1 MLSKEFKVGL
11 FAALSFILLLFG
23 YNYLK
28 GTNIFQRTDLVY
40 VRFDKIDGLKVANPV
55 MINGLNI
62 GKVESLTLLNDA
74 NHSILA
80 TLSFRRDVLIPKN
93 SIFKIA
99 SSDLLGTKI
108 IRVEYSQEKTYLTAG
123 DTLVGLSEI
132 SLMEDFS
139 RQIDPVKRKAEHVIN
154 GMDSLLTELH
164 TWFNKGGRNNL
175 ISSVTDLEVTIR
187 NFKETSEKVNKL
199 VGSESDRLSQ
209 ILKNVAS
216 ISENLKKNNEEI
228 THAIANIDK
237 ITDDIAKSDLKQT
250 IENTNATITDLNVV
264 VAKIKNGQGSLGL
277 LVNDET
283 LYKNLQQTSGDLDKL
298 VVDLKENPGR
308 YIKVSVFGKDN
319 KENKDNKQANKKK

>member
-1 MLSKEFKVGL
+1 
-11 FAALSFILLLFG
+11 LLFG

-28 GTNIFQRTDLVY
+28 GTNIFQRTDQVY
-40 VRFDKIDGLKVANPV
+40 IRFDKIDGLKVANPV

-62 GKVESLTLLNDA
+62 GKVEALTLLNDA

-93 SIFKIA
+93 SVFKIA

-108 IRVEYSQEKTYLTAG
+108 IRVEYSAEKTFIAAG
-123 DTLVGLSEI
+123 DTLIGQSEI

-175 ISSVTDLEVTIR
+175 IASVSDLETTIR

-199 VGSESDRLSQ
+199 VGNESERLNQ
-209 ILKNVAS
+209 IIRNVAS
-216 ISENLKKNNEEI
+216 ISENLKKNNDEI
-228 THAIANIDK
+228 SHAIENIDK
-237 ITDDIAKSDLKQT
+237 ITDDIAKSDLKKT
-250 IENTNATITDLNVV
+250 IENTNATITDLNTV
-264 VAKIKNGQGSLGL
+264 VAKIKNGQGSLGM

-298 VVDLKENPGR
+298 VVDIKQNPGR
-308 YIKVSVFGKDN
+308 YIKVSVFGKEN
-319 KENKDNKQANKKK
+319 KEEKQDNKKK